1 VLRSRKSDTEVNDL
15 VDASVSFAS
24 NLEVDAVSE
33 YQRYHRTRRLPRC
46 LDERQNTTAEMEM
59 PKFYR
64 KEFALVLD
72 TLLLQIK
79 EKTEKIIKVCI

>member
-1 VLRSRKSDTEVNDL
+1 MQFLSTKDITEPGDYL
-15 VDASVSFAS
+15 DA
-24 NLEVDAVSE
+24 LTKDK
-33 YQRYHRTRRLPRC
+33 
-46 LDERQNTTAEMEM
+46 NTTAEMEM

-72 TLLLQIK
+72 TRLLQIK